1 MIKTKVIAM
10 ILSAAMAAG
19 FAAQTP
25 VLAAEA
31 VSPSL
36 QLSGLYYD
44 YIRTSV
50 INGGTGTYTVSLY
63 QGTKRLR
70 SIKINTANTN
80 RASFTGLTH
89 NTTYTVRLYSGGSLV
104 KSQNYT
110 TMRNP
115 NSITKVTIPDDTYG
129 DITVYDNYKPL
140 RENVDY
146 TYSLI
151 GRPNILGSS
160 YNRKSKIKTQ
170 TNLVS
175 YNIKGKG
182 KYAGISVKL
191 SGTTRIHT
199 NVVDYTIKCQKKQD
213 ALYSCTPTCIYYMH
227 NMQYGYLDTYSY
239 FTSKYLTGNLAYNN
253 HGGYKYNGCTPEE
266 TAQILN
272 NTKKSWTVKYL
283 CVPKR
288 DGQYFVTSYPTAI
301 YDDNTIELPYN
312 ARVAIR
318 NPDGTEPWKS
328 RNLLYCMYDKYG
340 NFDTFNLQFTP
351 SMTKAILNTIDT
363 QLAKGNVLMLKGSS
377 LIYTRNGPVI
387 DEANHGHMIICYGK
401 DSQGNYKLFDP
412 LSANCSDPNAAGH
425 YVTAGGNWIT
435 EEFMKYS
442 KGVYYFTE

>member
-1 MIKTKVIAM
+1 MIKTKVMAM
-10 ILSAAMAAG
+10 ILSAVMAAG

-50 INGGTGTYTVSLY
+50 INGGTGTYTVFLY
-63 QGTKRLR
+63 QGNKRLR

-89 NTTYTVRLYSGGSLV
+89 NTTYTVRLYHGSSLV

-115 NSITKVTIPDDTYG
+115 NNITKVTVPDDTYG
-129 DITVYDNYKPL
+129 DITVYDDYKPL
-140 RENVDY
+140 RENIDY

-151 GRPNILGSS
+151 GRPNTLGSS

-170 TNLVS
+170 TNLAS

-213 ALYSCTPTCIYYMH
+213 ALY
-227 NMQYGYLDTYSY
+227 
-239 FTSKYLTGNLAYNN
+239 
-253 HGGYKYNGCTPEE
+253 
-266 TAQILN
+266 
-272 NTKKSWTVKYL
+272 
-283 CVPKR
+283 
-288 DGQYFVTSYPTAI
+288 
-301 YDDNTIELPYN
+301 
-312 ARVAIR
+312 
-318 NPDGTEPWKS
+318 
-328 RNLLYCMYDKYG
+328 
-340 NFDTFNLQFTP
+340 
-351 SMTKAILNTIDT
+351 
-363 QLAKGNVLMLKGSS
+363 
-377 LIYTRNGPVI
+377 
-387 DEANHGHMIICYGK
+387 
-401 DSQGNYKLFDP
+401 
-412 LSANCSDPNAAGH
+412 
-425 YVTAGGNWIT
+425 
-435 EEFMKYS
+435 
-442 KGVYYFTE
+442 